1 MKTIKTILIMFV
13 LLLMLPIVFA
23 DQQTLGTFKKG
34 ECITLTQAGNAT
46 YVNFTSVYKTGSDPK
61 FLIEEDLTA
70 TKRSNV
76 FSYTLCNITPTNG
89 EYIVTGISDVST
101 DKTFTYNYFVTSE
114 GNFASS
120 WIPILIVFI
129 FIYLILAIGTWTDNI
144 WVTAIAS
151 MGMIALGV
159 YVHINGLGDIKNFIT
174 DMFALV
180 NWALGALI
188 FLVVTVQEASNQL
201 GGN

>member
-1 MKTIKTILIMFV
+1 MKKILLIGF
-13 LLLMLPIVFA
+13 LLVFLIPIVTA
-23 DQQTLGTFKKG
+23 EQQTLGTFKKG
-34 ECITLTQAGNAT
+34 ECITLTQTCNCT

-61 FLIEEDLTA
+61 FLIEENIVS
-70 TKRSNV
+70 TKRGTV
-76 FSYTLCNITPTNG
+76 FSYNLCNITPANG
-89 EYIVTGISDVST
+89 EYIVTGIGDVGK
-101 DKTFTYNYFVTSE
+101 DVVFAYNYFVTSE
-114 GNFASS
+114 GNFESS

-129 FIYLILAIGTWTDNI
+129 FIYLILALGTFTDNI
-144 WVTAIAS
+144 WIVAISS

>member
-1 MKTIKTILIMFV
+1 MKKLLLITILLLFFIPLV
-13 LLLMLPIVFA
+13 LGE

-34 ECITLTQAGNAT
+34 ECITLIQNGNAT
-46 YVNFTSVYKTGSDPK
+46 YVNFTSVYKTGSNPR

-76 FSYTLCNITPTNG
+76 FSYKLCNITPNNG
-89 EYIVTGISDVST
+89 EYIVTGMSDISL
-101 DKTFTYNYFVTSE
+101 DKSFTYNYFVTSE

-120 WIPILIVFI
+120 WITVLIVFI
-129 FIYLILAIGTWTDNI
+129 FIYIILGIGMLNDNI
-144 WVTAIAS
+144 WITAIAS

-174 DMFALV
+174 NMFALI
-180 NWALGALI
+180 NWAIGTLI

-201 GGN
+201 GN